1 MEIKSLDIFK
11 GDICSDNERS
21 PNYLKQLDILIIIEH
36 YQHLCFIL
44 DN

>member
-11 GDICSDNERS
+11 GDICSDYERS
-21 PNYLKQLDILIIIEH
+21 PNYLKQLDILIIEH

-44 DN
+44 GN